1 MFGLG
6 KPRTKFGKWVD
17 KKGLNQKD
25 IAKAANLSGT
35 TVSSMCSDPDYRPKF
50 ETWYKVK
57 KALEKL
63 GHNVDRDDFFNM

>member
-17 KKGLNQKD
+17 KKGLTQNE
-25 IAKAANLSGT
+25 IANESKVGRT
-35 TVSSMCSDPDYRPKF
+35 TISNMCGDPEYAPKY

-63 GHNVDRDDFFNM
+63 GHNVDRNDFFDM

>member
-17 KKGLNQKD
+17 KKGLNQRD
-25 IAKAANLSGT
+25 IAKEAKLSGT
-35 TVSSMCSDPDYRPKF
+35 TLSSMCNDPEYRPKF

-57 KALEKL
+57 KALNKL
-63 GHNVDRDDFFNM
+63 GYNVDREDFFDM